1 MALCE
6 HYQNLLPVPSCR
18 VDMGA
23 CAVSRPPE
31 ALSGLTKDHAAKV
44 RSGAQEV
51 MWCQAA
57 CTKVLQV
64 LVTPPLKHFS
74 PQVLLLWPCDGHGS
88 SNDV

>member
-1 MALCE
+1 M
-6 HYQNLLPVPSCR
+6 V
-18 VDMGA
+18 A

-57 CTKVLQV
+57 CTQVLQV
-64 LVTPPLKHFS
+64 LVTPPLKPFS
-74 PQVLLLWPCDGHGS
+74 PQVLLLCACDVHDS
-88 SNDV
+88 SNEV